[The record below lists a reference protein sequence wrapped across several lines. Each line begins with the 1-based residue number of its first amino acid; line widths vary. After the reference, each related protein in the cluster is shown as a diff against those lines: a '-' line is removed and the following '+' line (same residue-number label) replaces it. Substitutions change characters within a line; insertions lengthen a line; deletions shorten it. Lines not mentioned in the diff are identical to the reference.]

1 MARGP
6 GARTTGSEAR
16 SNTGEGSETRAAAES
31 EFAKFERLDQLV
43 RTLVERFQSLQAE
56 HAQTVVQLSQRDEQI
71 RDLNQ
76 RRQDAGKRLDDV
88 LARLDQLDTQFERR
102 QGVPSDDGS

>member
-6 GARTTGSEAR
+6 GARSTGSEAR
-16 SNTGEGSETRAAAES
+16 TKTGEGSETRAAAES

-102 QGVPSDDGS
+102 QTAPSDDGS